1 MGALATALKIV
12 FGIFVVLLLLSIG
25 YLVLSSPQVQ
35 KFSSSVINYLNH
47 TNPQLADFL
56 SKLGA
61 IVYDICRLGYSVT
74 KPIIDA
80 LYSLLSRAT
89 GS

>member
-1 MGALATALKIV
+1 MGAVMTALKIV
-12 FGIFVVLLLLSIG
+12 FGIILVLLLLSVG

-35 KFSSSVINYLNH
+35 GFTSSVIKSLNS

-56 SKLGA
+56 TKLGA
-61 IVYDICRLGYSVT
+61 IVYDVCKLGYSVT
-74 KPIIDA
+74 RPIVDT
-80 LYSLLSRAT
+80 LYNLLNKTT